1 MIVLKDYENMKP
13 VYADCYKP
21 SWNKHFTSRMLWKFL
36 CRTTNAQA
44 AKEFEYNI
52 IITVSSVVSL
62 FAFLFSDF

>member
-1 MIVLKDYENMKP
+1 MKP